1 MSLKCGARAS
11 GKPRALSRDMYD
23 VDAIEAIN
31 FEQLVTVTDRLLLRQ
46 GRGSKRRLSTNR
58 IGPPLIVEAA
68 HERTEI
74 IQRPLQR
81 AAVDATVV
89 LSSAILTILLF
100 IAILA

>member
-1 MSLKCGARAS
+1 
-11 GKPRALSRDMYD
+11 MYD

-46 GRGSKRRLSTNR
+46 GRGSKRRLSTSR
-58 IGPPLIVEAA
+58 IGPPPVVEAA
-68 HERTEI
+68 AERTQI
-74 IQRPLQR
+74 VHLPRR

-100 IAILA
+100 IAVLA

>member
-1 MSLKCGARAS
+1 
-11 GKPRALSRDMYD
+11 MYD

-58 IGPPLIVEAA
+58 IGPAFVVEAA

-74 IQRPLQR
+74 IQRPVKR

-100 IAILA
+100 ICVLA